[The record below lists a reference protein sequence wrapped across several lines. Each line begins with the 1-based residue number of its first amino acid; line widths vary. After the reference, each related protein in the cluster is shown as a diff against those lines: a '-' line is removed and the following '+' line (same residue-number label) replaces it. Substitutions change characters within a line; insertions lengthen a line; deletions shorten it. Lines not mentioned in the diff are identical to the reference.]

1 VEPFAGRLSA
11 AVAAH
16 GPLCA
21 GIDPSPEA
29 LGAFGLADTV
39 DGLRSFASIC
49 LEACVDTVAIIKP
62 QVAFFERFGSA
73 GFSVLED
80 LCRQADDTGVLLI
93 ADAKRGDISTT
104 AAAYAAAWV
113 GASAPFSC
121 DALTVTPYL
130 GLAALSPITTSATT
144 SGRGVF
150 VVVASSNPEGRS
162 IQEARGDQGTVEAM
176 LFAEIGS
183 MNAEDARASIGAV
196 IGASRSVDRAI
207 LAAMAGPILVPGFG
221 AQGGDAADIST
232 NFSGLTQPVVVA
244 ASRSWL
250 SAGPSVGGLRDRAQ
264 QLNQE
269 LRAALA

>member
-1 VEPFAGRLSA
+1 MEPFAGRLSA

-62 QVAFFERFGSA
+62 QVAFFERFGAA

-130 GLAALSPITTSATT
+130 GLAALSPITTRATT

-150 VVVASSNPEGRS
+150 VVVASSNPEG
-162 IQEARGDQGTVEAM
+162 M

-196 IGASRSVDRAI
+196 IGASRSVDRAM